1 MFITKTAL
9 PIILETKDYIR
20 HTVLIILCLFAK
32 IVTLNCIKTELLTDK
47 DKKTVNKQRNKQSE
61 INI

>member
-9 PIILETKDYIR
+9 PIILEPKGSIR
-20 HTVLIILCLFAK
+20 HTVLIILCQSAK
-32 IVTLNCIKTELLTDK
+32 NVTLNCIKTALLTDK

-61 INI
+61 IKN